1 MCLGESTTAL
11 GEYPYG
17 PYPFQLEEVL
27 NQRNIGIKFSV
38 INKAIPS
45 INSAYILSHLEEN
58 LNQYNPDMV
67 ITMMG
72 LNDTDIKYY
81 EGISDSYSLV
91 FNKFRTYRLLRIIW
105 KDVTEKLKK
114 AHLYKPEKDAALTSN
129 ISIKSLYAMKQ
140 KSSFQ
145 YSNAVNKATELGPG
159 DHKRYIDLGQF
170 YLRDGKPKEAE
181 EAFKK
186 AIELNPN
193 KDSSYEGLG
202 HFYNAQGKPKEAEEA
217 FKKAIELNP
226 NKDNSYY
233 EGLGSC
239 YNAQGKLKE
248 AEEAFKKAIELNP
261 NKDSS
266 YEGLGHFYN
275 VQGKLKEAEEAFKKA
290 IEFNPNKDSSYDGLG
305 SCYIAQGKLK
315 EAEEAFKK
323 AIELNSNKDSSYE
336 GLGSCYIA
344 QGKFKEAE
352 ETFKKAIELNPNND
366 SLYEKLQSCYFFQG
380 KLQEAKENFKKAI
393 EHNPYN
399 YQLYIEVARNYKEM
413 GKFIQAEAMLKK
425 VIELESGEVEAYVE
439 LMLLY
444 GYYLHKP
451 ELANQLFNKIVA
463 LDPANVWVQS
473 ELGRFCKDRH
483 EYAQAETFLK
493 RAIALSSGA
502 DRSEAYF
509 KLGSMYLEQG
519 KYILAEEAFKKAIEA
534 DPAREK
540 AYGGLIT
547 LYRETDK
554 GSISKYYIEVLNNL
568 RLKYYSP
575 FVRSNYH
582 KLKEI
587 LDKRGI
593 KLVCAQY
600 PMRNIEPLK
609 MMFEPQEQEQIIFV
623 DNEKIFEDAL
633 KKSSYKEYFIDLF
646 AGDFGHCTGKG
657 HKLIA
662 ENIANVI
669 LKEVFHR

>member
-1 MCLGESTTAL
+1 
-11 GEYPYG
+11 
-17 PYPFQLEEVL
+17 
-27 NQRNIGIKFSV
+27 
-38 INKAIPS
+38 
-45 INSAYILSHLEEN
+45 
-58 LNQYNPDMV
+58 MV

-72 LNDTDIKYY
+72 QNDGLSYLPNKDMRTSRITLFLRFFKTHKLAKLLWLHMVAKAK
-81 EGISDSYSLV
+81 EIGIYNPKDDKFTKSYSRIYI
-91 FNKFRTYRLLRIIW
+91 KDSSIRLDPV
-105 KDVTEKLKK
+105 KAEDPLK
-114 AHLYKPEKDAALTSN
+114 EN
-129 ISIKSLYAMKQ
+129 IELNLNN
-140 KSSFQ
+140 
-145 YSNAVNKATELGPG
+145 SNAYME
-159 DHKRYIDLGQF
+159 LGQF
-170 YLRDGKPKEAE
+170 YNTQGKFKEAEEALKKAIELNPSSDSVYSSLGHLYNFHGKFKEAEQAFRKALELDSNNGSTYVGLGDCYIKQERIKEAE

-186 AIELNPN
+186 AITLEP
-193 KDSSYEGLG
+193 
-202 HFYNAQGKPKEAEEA
+202 
-217 FKKAIELNP
+217 
-226 NKDNSYY
+226 
-233 EGLGSC
+233 
-239 YNAQGKLKE
+239 
-248 AEEAFKKAIELNP
+248 
-261 NKDSS
+261 
-266 YEGLGHFYN
+266 
-275 VQGKLKEAEEAFKKA
+275 
-290 IEFNPNKDSSYDGLG
+290 FNTD
-305 SCYIAQGKLK
+305 
-315 EAEEAFKK
+315 
-323 AIELNSNKDSSYE
+323 
-336 GLGSCYIA
+336 
-344 QGKFKEAE
+344 
-352 ETFKKAIELNPNND
+352 
-366 SLYEKLQSCYFFQG
+366 
-380 KLQEAKENFKKAI
+380 
-393 EHNPYN
+393 
-399 YQLYIEVARNYKEM
+399 
-413 GKFIQAEAMLKK
+413 
-425 VIELESGEVEAYVE
+425 
-439 LMLLY
+439 
-444 GYYLHKP
+444 
-451 ELANQLFNKIVA
+451 
-463 LDPANVWVQS
+463 
-473 ELGRFCKDRH
+473 
-483 EYAQAETFLK
+483 
-493 RAIALSSGA
+493 
-502 DRSEAYF
+502 AYF